1 MFDPYFT
8 TKPKEEG
15 SGMGMAV
22 VHGIVSRYGG
32 GIQVDSEEGRG
43 TTVNVYLPRRAT
55 PPPETEEAIMPP
67 PAGGEAVLLVDDEP
81 QLVAIQVEMLTRL
94 GYRVTASESSVEALD
109 IFRRQPAAFDIVITD
124 MSMPQMNG
132 VEFSQAVLEIRSDIP
147 IILCTGYA
155 ADLTR
160 ANAHSIGVHDILMKP
175 MNMQAL
181 AKSVRQAIDN
191 DQIPSR

>member
-1 MFDPYFT
+1 
-8 TKPKEEG
+8 
-15 SGMGMAV
+15 
-22 VHGIVSRYGG
+22 
-32 GIQVDSEEGRG
+32 
-43 TTVNVYLPRRAT
+43 
-55 PPPETEEAIMPP
+55 
-67 PAGGEAVLLVDDEP
+67 
-81 QLVAIQVEMLTRL
+81 
-94 GYRVTASESSVEALD
+94 
-109 IFRRQPAAFDIVITD
+109 